1 MDAPPT
7 NPYEPPRTTD
17 LDAKPGDA
25 PVVLALSDEALRELV
40 AAAPWVRWLARVT
53 SVAIALSLITGIAD
67 VVRSPAA
74 ASMAARLFMV
84 GVTTAISTSI
94 LAVVRRYATAADRLR
109 AGDRG
114 AVSQVIAAQAGYFK
128 RIGKILI
135 PVLGLVLIGAFIAI
149 AGVVSR

>member
-1 MDAPPT
+1 
-7 NPYEPPRTTD
+7 
-17 LDAKPGDA
+17 
-25 PVVLALSDEALRELV
+25 
-40 AAAPWVRWLARVT
+40 
-53 SVAIALSLITGIAD
+53 
-67 VVRSPAA
+67 
-74 ASMAARLFMV
+74 MV
-84 GVTTAISTSI
+84 GVTTAITTSI

-135 PVLGLVLIGAFIAI
+135 PVLGLVVIGAFITI